1 MWYPIDGRDLPDAP
15 ADGADNIAVAIRPED
30 APPADELVNW
40 VESEKDLSEAETL
53 SLGFAPFNLDEKGD
67 HRTIVLDAMRYVDK
81 GNVRWG
87 VGVRF
92 VHHAWSET
100 TTVKG
105 AVALLAAQ
113 ASLNMAYTRA
123 TVQIIGCK
131 SPDLVKSL
139 PRFEE
144 MTVSDY
150 TDLMKALDA
159 CRDAVYA
166 AAAADLTPM
175 PIAVSLP
182 AHSSDDN
189 RDHWPFHLHHPKQ

>member
-1 MWYPIDGRDLPDAP
+1 MWYPIDGKDLPDAP
-15 ADGADNIAVAIRPED
+15 AGGANNVAVAIQSED
-30 APPADELVNW
+30 APSADDLANW

-67 HRTIVLDAMRYVDK
+67 HRTIVLDAMRYADR

-87 VGVRF
+87 VGIRF
-92 VHHAWSET
+92 VLHAWSET
-100 TTVKG
+100 TTIKG
-105 AVALLAAQ
+105 AIALVAAQ

-131 SPDLVKSL
+131 SPDLAKSL

-144 MTVSDY
+144 MTVSNY

-166 AAAADLTPM
+166 AAPTDLKPT

-182 AHSSDDN
+182 GPSPDDN
-189 RDHWPFHLHHPKQ
+189 RDHWPFHIHHRQQ